1 MNVDRELGKA
11 VAKAL
16 RLKTTPKAAEPAR
29 APRTDLKVLRSLS
42 ISLNPPSSFE
52 GRKVGVVVSDGINA
66 ELLKALRRVLDEEG
80 ASLEIVAPEI
90 GGVEANDGSWIE
102 AHQTISGGPSVL
114 YDAVA
119 LMVSDE
125 AAVELGNDP
134 AARDFVSDA
143 FAHSKFI
150 AYLASSLPLLKAT
163 LGDRDLDDGFIQIET
178 ATDVTKF
185 VEGCRRLR
193 FWERKIESATSDK
206 TPGRKK

>member
-1 MNVDRELGKA
+1 M
-11 VAKAL
+11 
-16 RLKTTPKAAEPAR
+16 
-29 APRTDLKVLRSLS
+29 
-42 ISLNPPSSFE
+42 
-52 GRKVGVVVSDGINA
+52 SDGINA

-90 GGVEANDGSWIE
+90 GGVEANAGSWIE